1 MPRAVILTA
10 LSVEYLAVR
19 THLDALQEETH
30 PQGTIY
36 ERGTFAANGQTWEV
50 GIAEVGAGNAGAAA
64 EAERAIAHFNPNII
78 LFVGVAGGI
87 KDVRLGDVVASTK
100 IYGYESGKAGE
111 TFRPRPTLG
120 LSAYR
125 LEQRAKAEARK
136 SDWLSKLTSQPSAQP
151 RAFVGPIAAGEKV
164 VASTKSEVFQFLRSH
179 YGDALAVEM
188 EGFGFLDATHAN
200 QQVAALVIRGISDLI
215 DHKTASDQN
224 GAQQM
229 AARHASAFAF
239 EILSKVQMASS
250 STPPLKQPASVKQPV
265 PAQPPSHHQNFQAFK
280 DFQED
285 LGSGQTLDMV
295 AIPGDLFIMGSPAK
309 EVKRMDWEGPQHRV
323 EIQSFFMGKFAVT
336 QAQWWSVATKLSKIE
351 TDLDPDPSHFKGNHR
366 PVEQVSWYQAVEFC
380 DRLSRKTNKQYRL
393 PSEAE
398 WEYACRAGTTT
409 PFYVGETITPEQA
422 NYRGNVTYGAG
433 PRGRY
438 REETIK
444 VGSFPPNAFGLYDMH
459 GNVWEWC
466 ADHWHDSYQG
476 APRDGSA
483 WIRGGKSEYR
493 LLRGGSWVNGPV
505 DCRSADRVRDEPDY
519 DVSVVGFR
527 VVCGIA

>member
-10 LSVEYLAVR
+10 LQVEYLAVR
-19 THLDALQEETH
+19 IHLDALQEETH

-36 ERGTFAANGQTWEV
+36 ERGTFAANGQTWNV

-64 EAERAIAHFNPNII
+64 EAERAIAHFKPDVI

-136 SDWLSKLTSQPSAQP
+136 SDWLRRLTSQPSAQP

-164 VASTKSEVFQFLRSH
+164 VASTKSEVFQFLRSY

-188 EGFGFLDATHAN
+188 EGFGFLDAVHAN

-215 DHKTASDQN
+215 DHKTASDQQ
-224 GAQQM
+224 GSQEI

-239 EILSKVQMASS
+239 EILSKVQVLSPSA
-250 STPPLKQPASVKQPV
+250 PPLKQPASVKRSV
-265 PAQPPSHHQNFQAFK
+265 PTQPPSHHQNFQ
-280 DFQED
+280 ED
-285 LGSGQTLDMV
+285 LGSGRTLDMV

-309 EVKRMDWEGPQHRV
+309 EVEREDREGPQHRV

-366 PVEQVSWYQAVEFC
+366 PVEQVSWHDAVEFC
-380 DRLSRKTNKQYRL
+380 DRLSHKTNKRYRL

-398 WEYACRAGTTT
+398 WEYVCRAGTTT

-422 NYRGNVTYGAG
+422 NYHGNYIYGAG
-433 PRGRY
+433 AKGRY

-444 VGSFPPNAFGLYDMH
+444 VGSFSPNDFGLHDMH

-466 ADHWHDSYQG
+466 ADHWHENYQG
-476 APRDGSA
+476 APRDSSA
-483 WIRGGKSEYR
+483 WIRGGNSELR
-493 LLRGGSWVNGPV
+493 VLRGGSWLFNPAG
-505 DCRSADRVRDEPDY
+505 CRSAFRYYNDPGDCCD
-519 DVSVVGFR
+519 DVGFR
-527 VVCGIA
+527 VVCGLA